1 MPLSQRRRLLLGRL
15 RRRRMRRKEGL
26 VLVEG
31 IRAVGEALNASAS
44 PLFAVVSPR
53 LSQLPGGPRLRSR
66 LEGLTSLAAVDDSE
80 LAQLV
85 DTDHPQ
91 GVVAVFA
98 EPDDPGLAKKAR
110 HIILDGVQD
119 PGNVGTIIRAAVGF
133 GLDGVVAL
141 EGTADPW
148 GAKAVRAS
156 AGMAFRIPV
165 TQCSWEEAREG
176 LIRVGAGVIVA
187 DAAGRDARS
196 LVPPPT
202 WALVVGSEGSG
213 PRDSVRAAA
222 DEVLG
227 IRLPGPAESL
237 NVGVAAAILMYALTR
252 EDGGD

>member
-1 MPLSQRRRLLLGRL
+1 
-15 RRRRMRRKEGL
+15 MRRKEGL

-31 IRAVGEALNASAS
+31 IRAVGEALDASAS
-44 PLFAVVSPR
+44 PRFAVVSPR
-53 LSQLPGGPRLRSR
+53 LSDLTGGPSLRSR
-66 LEGLTSLAAVDDSE
+66 LGGLASLHVVGDSE
-80 LAQLV
+80 LARLA
-85 DTDHPQ
+85 DTEHPQ
-91 GVVAVFA
+91 GVLAVFA
-98 EPDDPGLAKKAR
+98 EPDDPGLAKEAR
-110 HIILDGVQD
+110 YVILDGVQD

-176 LIRVGAGVIVA
+176 LSRVGVGVIVG

-196 LVPPPT
+196 LAPPRT
-202 WALVVGSEGSG
+202 WALVVGSEGKG

-222 DEVLG
+222 DQVLG
-227 IRLPGPAESL
+227 IHLRGPAESL
-237 NVGVAAAILMYALTR
+237 NVGVAAAVLMYALTR
-252 EDGGD
+252 EDGVD

>member
-1 MPLSQRRRLLLGRL
+1 MPLSQRRRQLIGRL
-15 RRRRMRRKEGL
+15 RRRRMRRREGL

-31 IRAVGEALNASAS
+31 IRAVGEALSASAS
-44 PLFAVVSPR
+44 ARFAVASPR
-53 LSQLPGGPRLRSR
+53 LSQLPGGPSLRSR
-66 LEGLTSLAAVDDSE
+66 LEGQTSLELVQDSE
-80 LAQLV
+80 LAQLA
-85 DTDHPQ
+85 DTEHPQ
-91 GVVAVFA
+91 GVLAVFA
-98 EPDDPGLAKKAR
+98 EPDDPGIETR
-110 HIILDGVQD
+110 GRYVILDGVQD
-119 PGNVGTIIRAAVGF
+119 PGNVGTIVRAAVGF

-165 TQCSWEEAREG
+165 TQCSWEEAQEG
-176 LIRVGAGVIVA
+176 LIRVGVGVIVG
-187 DAAGRDARS
+187 DAEGRDVLS
-196 LVPPPT
+196 VMPPPT

-222 DEVLG
+222 DQLLG

-237 NVGVAAAILMYALTR
+237 NVGVAAAILMYTLTR